1 MIQGLQEA
9 NDMLE
14 GAVNQRNAAQNE
26 AIQLAAGLK
35 ARDRRIAELEAK
47 LAQRAVDEPEFAFK
61 MALVPK
67 PE

>member
-1 MIQGLQEA
+1 MIRDLQEA

-26 AIQLAAGLK
+26 AIQLAAAIK
-35 ARDRRIAELEAK
+35 ARDRRIADLEAK
-47 LAQRAVDEPEFAFK
+47 LAQKTDEPELPFK